1 MNEDSVLLSYAED
14 RMLKSINDYVVT
26 STSFLD
32 VRQQSVL
39 SRKFSG
45 VDDVSTVFY
54 GGFDTAERN
63 ILVFSPVFFGLTD
76 YDLTEGY
83 FKENPDD
90 NPLKVL
96 RLKKDSFSSVTHR
109 DYLGALM
116 GLGIKRE
123 IVGDIIVN
131 DNGADIIV
139 VRTIADYIKSELKS
153 VGRASVSVNEIEFS
167 ELSGNVNNIREDV
180 INVSSM
186 RIDNVISACF
196 RLSRSESAN
205 AIASGSIYVN
215 SSQILKADK
224 KVNIGDKIVF
234 RTKGKIVLKEISG
247 VSKKGRNF
255 LKIDVYQ

>member
-14 RMLKSINDYVVT
+14 RMLKSSNDYVVT
-26 STSFLD
+26 FTSFLD

-39 SRKFSG
+39 SRRFSDI
-45 VDDVSTVFY
+45 DDVNAVFY

-63 ILVFSPVFFGLTD
+63 ILVFSPDFLGLSD
-76 YDLTEGY
+76 YDLTENY

-90 NPLKVL
+90 NPLTVL
-96 RLKKDSFSSVTHR
+96 RLNKDSFSSATHR

-123 IVGDIIVN
+123 MVGDIIVN
-131 DNGADIIV
+131 DSGADIIV
-139 VRTIADYIKSELKS
+139 VRTIATYIKTELKS
-153 VGRASVSVNEIEFS
+153 VGRASVSVSEVEFS
-167 ELSGNVNNIREDV
+167 ELSDNINNIREDV

-215 SSQILKADK
+215 SSQILKSDK

-234 RTKGKIVLKEISG
+234 RTKGKIVLKELSG